1 MPPHFCAAYCL
12 IVGLLFALFDCWHMG
27 FIAHI
32 QAIGG
37 GFMRYFLPIVGG
49 YSHAHIK
56 GAALWH
62 CITYCFLRLRIT
74 AAMIHNRRIKT
85 ACRPRNPILYR

>member
-12 IVGLLFALFDCWHMG
+12 IVGLWFALFDCWHMG

-49 YSHAHIK
+49 YSHAPIN
-56 GAALWH
+56 GAALWY
-62 CITYCFLRLRIT
+62 CITYCFFSLAYYSGI
-74 AAMIHNRRIKT
+74 
-85 ACRPRNPILYR
+85 NPQ